1 MEGNEKL
8 RKFLRLKSLLPI
20 SLAVII
26 TVVLLRTVQFYLA
39 IDPVSGFFD
48 PNNIIAPLITI
59 VIVGYLIYVIALL
72 IGYSAR
78 IDRPY
83 RLRYR
88 TLTAIFSIITGFV
101 LAAEGLIQLFGGA
114 AQAGQMSTI
123 GMFCVMMRLVSGG
136 VFCYQAYLFYDRAGE
151 QQKQHNYFAFVAIW
165 ALLDLAECFLQ
176 TTAVADISASVYDL
190 LFSVSLLMFMVY
202 YAEYTAGL
210 IGDRQKNYIM
220 VLSVST
226 TILGAVS
233 ILPPF
238 VYKLI
243 GNQATRDTLNW
254 PSFGRLALTV
264 FVGWIAYLFMQ
275 ETLHVNGWNQPTKK
289 VLSLPSE
296 HKHKAV
302 RTKRF
307 SATRKRWVK

>member
-20 SLAVII
+20 SLAVIL

-39 IDPVSGFFD
+39 IDPVTGFFN
-48 PNNIIAPLITI
+48 PNNIIVPMLIS
-59 VIVGYLIYVIALL
+59 VIACYLIYVIVLV

-78 IDRPY
+78 MDRPY
-83 RLRYR
+83 RLQYR
-88 TLTAIFSIITGFV
+88 TRTAIFSAVAG
-101 LAAEGLIQLFGGA
+101 LALAIEGLIQLFGGE
-114 AQAGQMSTI
+114 AQSGQMSTI
-123 GMFCVMMRLVSGG
+123 GMFCMMMRLVSGG
-136 VFCYQAYLFYDRAGE
+136 VLCYQAYLFYDKAGE
-151 QQKQHNYFAFVAIW
+151 QQKQHSYFAFVAIW

-176 TTAVADISASVYDL
+176 TTAVAGISASAYDL

-202 YAEYTAGL
+202 YAEYTAG
-210 IGDRQKNYIM
+210 IIRKRQKNYIM

-238 VYKLI
+238 IYKLI
-243 GNQATRDTLNW
+243 GNQVARDTLNW

-264 FVGWIAYLFMQ
+264 FAGWIAYLFMQ
-275 ETLHVNGWNQPTKK
+275 ETLHINGWNQPTKK
-289 VLSLPSE
+289 AVSLPSQRQ
-296 HKHKAV
+296 HQAV
-302 RTKRF
+302 RKKHY
-307 SATRKRWVK
+307 SSTRKHWVK